1 MKKHLRFL
9 VLAATVL
16 AILLCLVACND
27 NSSGK
32 TTDATSK
39 QNEEKTDA
47 IKTEAPATDGDITAE
62 PTEAPA
68 TDGDITAEPTE
79 ATEETVAAEGL
90 WENATYLSDKEFG
103 NGAKNIE
110 VEVEVNGQSVTFTIN
125 TDADTLG
132 AALLEH
138 NLIAGENGQFGMYVK
153 TVNGILAD
161 YDVNKSYWG
170 FYQNGEYL
178 MSGVDSTN
186 ISGGEHFEIVY
197 SK

>member
-16 AILLCLVACND
+16 AILLWLVACND
-27 NSSGK
+27 NSRGK

-47 IKTEAPATDGDITAE
+47 IK
-62 PTEAPA
+62 TEAPA

-138 NLIAGENGQFGMYVK
+138 NLITGENGQFGMYVK